1 MIEVS
6 GFMTDPADSN
16 YSPNTNATDNSP
28 LIDLVINAT
37 HRYAATKGSPERLD
51 LSWWHFTCIMHPC
64 SPSVAKGQ
72 TEEVHGD
79 TLQQHI
85 NQKKKD
91 EVQPRCI
98 DLVLQGHLHK

>member
-1 MIEVS
+1 MSLNFALTRKRSSLLQQFSVSSQRKKVYIRCELLSVIYGAVMIEVS

-51 LSWWHFTCIMHPC
+51 LSW
-64 SPSVAKGQ
+64 
-72 TEEVHGD
+72 
-79 TLQQHI
+79 
-85 NQKKKD
+85 
-91 EVQPRCI
+91 
-98 DLVLQGHLHK
+98 